1 MFETLSKISVPL
13 TKNLKYD
20 DEPSANFGIW
30 VLYQQ
35 KKSTLI
41 VELATKHLIFVLKVV
56 KLIENM
62 LNPISSQI
70 DLWAEAIGLDEATM
84 KLAIC
89 LFGSFPLNAILKRLP
104 DNNIRLK
111 NIYIISISGFYLF
124 GIMSLF
130 SGFRTLFISTMF
142 TYLCTKY
149 LKSDFMPFINFA
161 FVMGHLAMNHFYLQ
175 FYNEYDSTKIDI
187 TGAQMVLCM
196 KLTGF
201 AWNVQDGR
209 KPESELSTFQK
220 NKAIKSH
227 PPLLNFLSFSFFYP
241 SLLTGPSF
249 DYIDYESWLNSKMFT
264 DLPESKKPGKKR
276 KRNIPKS
283 GKVSFYRSLQA
294 VGWLLLWQK
303 SGEYFSVET
312 TFTPWY
318 TNKNFLFKLWYLYV
332 LAFTYR
338 LKYYAAWTLSEA
350 SCILAGLGYNG
361 YDKETKTIRWDR
373 VQNID
378 IFAFESAQNIHG
390 ALEAWNQNTNK
401 WLKNY
406 VYLRVSKKGKKP
418 GFKSTLFT
426 FLTSAFWHGTRPGYY
441 LSFATGAL
449 LQTCGKV
456 YRRNFRPI
464 FIENDGVTPK
474 RTKMFYDIVCYI
486 VTQSALAY
494 LVQPFVILDF
504 KPSLEEWKTVYFY
517 CHVGIGLTLFLFQG
531 PFSAQVTA
539 FFKQYHPVKPKEPRL
554 TDIIKD
560 KQDYESSENMHLGIP
575 SADFEKA
582 DLNKIVEELED
593 FKKDV
598 KDWQQQNG
606 LKTEEKAIKEA
617 YNEFSKDL
625 ETLKQKGP
633 NFKKNN
639 KDE

>member
-1 MFETLSKISVPL
+1 MI
-13 TKNLKYD
+13 
-20 DEPSANFGIW
+20 
-30 VLYQQ
+30 
-35 KKSTLI
+35 
-41 VELATKHLIFVLKVV
+41 
-56 KLIENM
+56 
-62 LNPISSQI
+62 NPISHQI
-70 DLWAEAIGLDEATM
+70 DLWAEAIGLDEATL

-104 DNNIRLK
+104 DNNITLK
-111 NIYIISISGFYLF
+111 NAYIISISAFYLF

-130 SGFRTLFISTMF
+130 SGFRTLLISSLF
-142 TYLCTKY
+142 TFLCTKY
-149 LKSDFMPFINFA
+149 LKSEFMPFINFA

-175 FYNEYDSTKIDI
+175 FVNEYDSTKVDI

-196 KLTGF
+196 KLTGY
-201 AWNVQDGR
+201 AWNVHDGK
-209 KPESELSTFQK
+209 KPESELSSFQRA
-220 NKAIKSH
+220 KAVRHQPS
-227 PPLLNFLSFSFFYP
+227 LLNFLSFAFFYP

-249 DYIDYESWLNSKMFT
+249 DYIDFENWLNSKMFT

-283 GKVSFYRSLQA
+283 GKVAFYRSLQA
-294 VGWLLLWQK
+294 IGWLLIWQK
-303 SGEYFSVET
+303 SGEYFQVES
-312 TFTPWY
+312 TFTPWF
-318 TNKNFLFKLWYLYV
+318 TSKNILFKLGYVYV

-361 YDKETKTIRWDR
+361 YDKETKTIKWDR

-378 IFAFESAQNIHG
+378 IYGFETSQNIHV

-406 VYLRVSKKGKKP
+406 VYFRVASKGKKP

-449 LQTCGKV
+449 LQTCGKI

-464 FIENDGVTPK
+464 FLQNDGITPK
-474 RTKMFYDIVCYI
+474 GSKLAYDVVCYI
-486 VTQSALAY
+486 VTQLALAY

-504 KPSLEEWKTVYFY
+504 GKSLQHWRTVYFY
-517 CHVGIGLTLFLFQG
+517 GHVGIGLTLFAFQG
-531 PFSAQVTA
+531 PFKKQVVG
-539 FFKQYHPVKPKEPRL
+539 FFKKYHPVKPTESKI

-560 KQDYESSENMHLGIP
+560 KQDYEFSEKMHLGIP
-575 SADFEKA
+575 EADFENT
-582 DLNKIVEELED
+582 DLNTIVSELED

-598 KDWQQQNG
+598 KDWQNNNG
-606 LKTEEKAIKEA
+606 FETEEAAIKNA
-617 YNEFSKDL
+617 YNEFSKDIDNLKNRGQKIKEL
-625 ETLKQKGP
+625 EKQS
-633 NFKKNN
+633 KK
-639 KDE
+639 E

>member
-1 MFETLSKISVPL
+1 MI
-13 TKNLKYD
+13 
-20 DEPSANFGIW
+20 
-30 VLYQQ
+30 
-35 KKSTLI
+35 
-41 VELATKHLIFVLKVV
+41 
-56 KLIENM
+56 
-62 LNPISSQI
+62 NPISHQI
-70 DLWAEAIGLDEATM
+70 DVWADSIGQDQATI

-104 DNNIRLK
+104 DKNITLK
-111 NIYIISISGFYLF
+111 NVYIISVSSFYLF

-149 LKSDFMPFINFA
+149 LKSDLMPFINFA
-161 FVMGHLAMNHFYLQ
+161 FVMGHLAFSHFSLQ
-175 FYNEYDSTKIDI
+175 FFNTYDSSKLDI

-196 KLTGF
+196 KLTGY
-201 AWNVQDGR
+201 AWNIQDGR
-209 KPESELSTFQK
+209 KPEAKLTSFQK
-220 NKAIKSH
+220 NKAVRHQPS
-227 PPLLNFLSFSFFYP
+227 LLNFLSFAFFYP

-249 DYIDYESWLNSKMFT
+249 DYIDYENWLNSKMFT

-283 GKVSFYRSLQA
+283 GRVSFYRALQA

-318 TNKNFLFKLWYLYV
+318 LNSNILFKMWYLYV

-361 YDKETKTIRWDR
+361 YEKETKTIRWDR

-378 IFAFESAQNIHG
+378 IFAFETSQNIHG

-406 VYLRVSKKGKKP
+406 VYFRVAKRGRKP

-464 FIENDGVTPK
+464 FLQNDGITPK
-474 RTKMFYDIVCYI
+474 ATKIFYDIVCYV

-494 LVQPFVILDF
+494 MVQPFVILDL
-504 KPSLEEWKTVYFY
+504 KKSLQQWGSVYFY
-517 CHVGIGLTLFLFQG
+517 LHIGIALTLFAFQG
-531 PFSAQVTA
+531 PFSKQVLS
-539 FFKQYHPVKPKEPRL
+539 FVKSYHPIKPVEPRI

-560 KQDYESSENMHLGIP
+560 KNDYEESENMHLGIP
-575 SADFEKA
+575 SADFEKS

-598 KDWQQQNG
+598 KDWQTQNG
-606 LKTEEKAIKEA
+606 FETEEKAIKDA
-617 YNEFSKDL
+617 YNEFSKDVENL
-625 ETLKQKGP
+625 RKNAPGVQK
-633 NFKKNN
+633 NIKK
-639 KDE
+639 KE